1 MREGSQTPGD
11 STGSASY
18 EDGADS
24 VCKDPLHCWEVTTSL
39 QEIQQRESCG
49 ALIPWLKKDV
59 FYPFWEVFAVL
70 KRPEFTGQQ
79 RGAVYLL
86 LRLPRAYWLFVQV
99 LIAPFIKRA
108 ISPSKLGGIQHW
120 KNPAQ
125 VPVYF
130 SIKHLY
136 CSSRMALPNE
146 SSINPKPGN
155 RQNAK
160 KRLFNME
167 KYPAVSQSSSGDH
180 PLPLRNA
187 E

>member
-1 MREGSQTPGD
+1 MWRGGC
-11 STGSASY
+11 
-18 EDGADS
+18 DGAS
-24 VCKDPLHCWEVTTSL
+24 HGS
-39 QEIQQRESCG
+39 
-49 ALIPWLKKDV
+49 LIPRMKRYV
-59 FYPFWEVFAVL
+59 RREVSAAL
-70 KRPEFTGQQ
+70 KRLELTGLLRQ
-79 RGAVYLL
+79 RGAAYPLL
-86 LRLPRAYWLFVQV
+86 TLPRAYWLFVQV

-108 ISPSKLGGIQHW
+108 VPPSKLGGIQHW

-136 CSSRMALPNE
+136 CSSRVALPNE
-146 SSINPKPGN
+146 SSINPKPGS
-155 RQNAK
+155 RQNTK

>member
-1 MREGSQTPGD
+1 MEGKPWQS
-11 STGSASY
+11 
-18 EDGADS
+18 
-24 VCKDPLHCWEVTTSL
+24 H
-39 QEIQQRESCG
+39 G
-49 ALIPWLKKDV
+49 ALIPRLKRYV
-59 FYPFWEVFAVL
+59 GREAFAVL
-70 KRPEFTGQQ
+70 KRPEFTGLLKQ
-79 RGAVYLL
+79 RGASYLL
-86 LRLPRAYWLFVQV
+86 LPLPRAYWLFVQV
-99 LIAPFIKRA
+99 LIAPFIKGT
-108 ISPSKLGGIQHW
+108 IPPSKLGGIQHW